1 MMLKN
6 VNYQKTL
13 YVTSIVLHNY
23 TAKLLL
29 LFLTTKYFRKK
40 IHKFNIFDDNWL
52 IMNSKS

>member
-1 MMLKN
+1 MLKH

-13 YVTSIVLHNY
+13 YVTSIELY
-23 TAKLLL
+23 CKITA
-29 LFLTTKYFRKK
+29 FIPYHQVFPKK